1 MAASFGGMMQGKVC
15 LITGANRGIGRVTAE
30 RLAGLGATVI
40 MVCRNRTAGEA
51 ARQEIIAS
59 TGNAQVELMI
69 ADLSVQSE
77 VKALAETVR
86 SRHQRLHL
94 FISNAASYYQHRTIT
109 VDSVEATFAV
119 NHLAGFILIGELV
132 DLMKASA
139 PARIILVASD
149 AHQRV
154 TDPEDWESTKG
165 YNSLTAYSRSKLANV
180 MFGYDLAHRL
190 ETTGITVNSCH
201 PGLVDSELLEEM
213 YNHWWSRWVYPLV
226 RRFLTITPAQGAE
239 TVLYLATSPDAD
251 GVTGKYFRQLKA
263 VTSSLISHDSVI
275 GARLWNISLRLTG
288 ELPPVTIT
296 GEIIASH

>member
-1 MAASFGGMMQGKVC
+1 MRGKVC
-15 LITGANRGIGRVTAE
+15 LITGANRGVGRATAE
-30 RLAGLGATVI
+30 GLARLGATVI
-40 MVCRNRTAGEA
+40 MVCRNRSAGEA
-51 ARQEIIAS
+51 ARQEIITA
-59 TGNAQVELMI
+59 TGNSQVELMI
-69 ADLSVQSE
+69 ADLSVQAE
-77 VKALAETVR
+77 LKALAEEVR
-86 SRHQRLHL
+86 ARHQRLHL
-94 FISNAASYYQHRTIT
+94 LISNAATYYQRRTMT

-119 NHLAGFILIGELV
+119 NHLAAFILIGELI
-132 DLMKASA
+132 DMMKASA
-139 PARIILVASD
+139 PARIVLVASD

-190 ETTGITVNSCH
+190 EATGITVNSCH

-213 YNHWWSRWVYPLV
+213 YSRWWSRWVYPLV
-226 RRFLTITPAQGAE
+226 RRFLTITPAEGAE
-239 TVLYLATSPDAD
+239 TVLYLATSAGVD
-251 GVTGKYFRQLKA
+251 GVTGRYFRQMKA
-263 VTSSLISHDSVI
+263 VASSLISHDSVL